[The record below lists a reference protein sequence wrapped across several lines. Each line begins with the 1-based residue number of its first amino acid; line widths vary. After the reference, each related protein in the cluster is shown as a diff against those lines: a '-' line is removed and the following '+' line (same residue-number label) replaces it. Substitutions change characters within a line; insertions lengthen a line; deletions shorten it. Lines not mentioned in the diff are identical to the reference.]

1 MNMLV
6 LSFVVIL
13 LAGYHLGPSYAFLIA
28 PRPAVDRSANQ
39 LLQSTQQHDDNT
51 ADVINSAALRAPRQ
65 RRDFLLLSAGLISS
79 ASAFSSVAYAEE
91 DFVYKRDETATSDLT
106 SQLFNPDGSLKDPNS
121 VVVAQEKEVSLPFSL
136 PPTSST
142 SVTFNV
148 STDGSSPST
157 ASSDA
162 AATLKA
168 TYKLPTKW
176 NLDSSSSLPL
186 YYDSSEGK
194 NGKSCNR
201 ITIYSVSAPKN
212 LDMSTLEKAS
222 KVGVAK
228 SLFMDS
234 IPNGY
239 FDQGVLKADLIGGRT
254 SRKPIKS
261 ASEQGEIDEQIYY
274 EFDLAFAPLSCPDFM
289 EGNKEN
295 LGLGFC
301 PYDNI
306 FLLSATVLPDDNN
319 KEAGGALM
327 VCVVECNKDEWK
339 IANSDLKRV
348 RSSFTVDRA

>member
-1 MNMLV
+1 MVV
-6 LSFVVIL
+6 LSLVVIL

-28 PRPAVDRSANQ
+28 PRPAVGRSTTHQ

-65 RRDFLLLSAGLISS
+65 RRDFLLLSAGLVSS
-79 ASAFSSVAYAEE
+79 ASVFSRVANAEDE
-91 DFVYKRDETATSDLT
+91 FVYKRDEATTSDLT

-121 VVVAQEKEVSLPFSL
+121 VVVAQEKEVTLPFSL
-136 PPTSST
+136 PPTSSN

-157 ASSDA
+157 TSSSDA

-176 NLDSSSSLPL
+176 NLDASSSLPL

-261 ASEQGEIDEQIYY
+261 AVGT
-274 EFDLAFAPLSCPDFM
+274 PL
-289 EGNKEN
+289 EVHIH
-295 LGLGFC
+295 GL
-301 PYDNI
+301 D
-306 FLLSATVLPDDNN
+306 
-319 KEAGGALM
+319 M
-327 VCVVECNKDEWK
+327 
-339 IANSDLKRV
+339 
-348 RSSFTVDRA
+348 

>member
-1 MNMLV
+1 MITR
-6 LSFVVIL
+6 FIL
-13 LAGYHLGPSYAFLIA
+13 LAGSLGSCSAFLA
-28 PRPAVDRSANQ
+28 PTSSVVDRVVQ
-39 LLQSTQQHDDNT
+39 LQATRQNPDGN
-51 ADVINSAALRAPRQ
+51 AAGARAAALDTPRH
-65 RRDFLLLSAGLISS
+65 RRDFLMLSAAIASS
-79 ASAFSSVAYAEE
+79 ASIFSKISNAEE
-91 DFVYKRDETATSDLT
+91 EFVYKRDEAATDLT

-121 VVVAQEKEVSLPFSL
+121 VVVAQEKEVNIAFSVPL
-136 PPTSST
+136 SPDSIT
-142 SVTFNV
+142 VNL
-148 STDGSSPST
+148 STDGSSPSA
-157 ASSDA
+157 ASDS
-162 AATLKA
+162 ATKLKA

-176 NLDSSSSLPL
+176 NQMATSTLPL

-212 LDMSTLEKAS
+212 LDMSTLEKAT

-228 SLFMDS
+228 SLFMGDIS
-234 IPNGY
+234 NGY

-254 SRKPIKS
+254 ARKPIQS
-261 ASEQGEIDEQIYY
+261 SSVPEGIDEQVYY
-274 EFDLAFAPLSCPDFM
+274 EFDLAFAPLSCPDFK

-306 FLLSATVLPDDNN
+306 FLVSATVLNADNN
-319 KEAGGALM
+319 EGGTLV

-348 RSSFTVDRA
+348 RSSFIVDRA

>member
-1 MNMLV
+1 
-6 LSFVVIL
+6 
-13 LAGYHLGPSYAFLIA
+13 
-28 PRPAVDRSANQ
+28 
-39 LLQSTQQHDDNT
+39 
-51 ADVINSAALRAPRQ
+51 
-65 RRDFLLLSAGLISS
+65 
-79 ASAFSSVAYAEE
+79 
-91 DFVYKRDETATSDLT
+91 
-106 SQLFNPDGSLKDPNS
+106 LKDPNS
-121 VVVAQEKEVSLPFSL
+121 VVVAQEKEVTLPFSL

-148 STDGSSPST
+148 STDGSSPSM

-176 NLDSSSSLPL
+176 NLDSSTSLPL

-261 ASEQGEIDEQIYY
+261 ASEPGEIDEQIYY

-306 FLLSATVLPDDNN
+306 FLLSATVLPDNN
-319 KEAGGALM
+319 KEGGGTLM

-348 RSSFTVDRA
+348 RSSFTVERA